1 MATEGMFCTFFLDDY
16 FCGIEVERVQEVIR
30 QQTMTRI
37 PLAPSRIRGLIN
49 LRGQIVTAIDPRRQ
63 LGLAPRPADREPM
76 NVVVRCEDGAASLL
90 VDEIDEVITVGGG
103 TFAPAPHNIAEGMR
117 GLLRGVH
124 KLPGRLLLIVDLDA
138 LLRAAHHDAPAAAR
152 T

>member
-1 MATEGMFCTFFLDDY
+1 MATEGMFCTFFLDEY

-37 PLAPSRIRGLIN
+37 PLAPPRIRGLIN

-63 LGLAPRPADREPM
+63 LGLPPRPADREPM

-90 VDEIDEVITVGGG
+90 VDDIGEVTTVGAD
-103 TFAPAPHNIAEGMR
+103 TFAPPPHNIAESMR
-117 GLLRGVH
+117 GVLRGVH
-124 KLPGRLLLIVDLDA
+124 KLPGRLLLVVDLET
-138 LLRAAHHDAPAAAR
+138 LLRTTQREAAAPMGR
-152 T
+152 